1 MHSIEERMKA
11 LRFFR
16 RTRRNL
22 LFLSVSLVA
31 PVALALSEV
40 PARAEFIDSF
50 TLENGQRVRATDH
63 SGQRGKRNPDG
74 SVTYAD
80 GTTISVG
87 PDGSTVITSPDGST
101 RSQPPPDSFEL
112 PNGQRVRATDPSGQ
126 RGKQYPDG
134 SVVYPDGTR
143 VAMDGNGDTVVN
155 RGDGVT
161 NVYDAPEKSPGAA
174 DGATRSSPQG
184 SLTLPNGDVVP
195 ARGADGMPGVLQPD
209 GSIAYG
215 AGTVISGPAGTKT
228 RITHPDGRT
237 EDYVG
242 PWGPSVPD
250 PLDPFSTSGRRTAS
264 RPASSGDR
272 RFQSGS
278 RFTPNPVED
287 VGEFRFD
294 LRLDQFVDSSR
305 AKGKF
310 TQYVNTADGTVAVF
324 NPDQTILNLGGQ
336 PLPNVTIHFLLM
348 RPGGTWLVCGRHKDF
363 GNACAKTGGAIST
376 ATGQVTQL
384 HAMQGWF
391 ESLGRVAQTPPA
403 TTPATQPDAAAR
415 AMRGKFPGGQTL
427 TLWRSPNPS
436 GITTHIPWLG
446 FGAGLYKD
454 YPASQNRIAQVVAV
468 EGSDF
473 NGGNLLFK
481 LLNYAPE
488 TRTFSTSGYRQV
500 TAFSSKG
507 LSEATSTG
515 QQLMQEIPVK
525 MAEIERALQ
534 SCPKGSAG
542 SLCRERYRAERKAL
556 EQEVRDQIRNWSER
570 HGLPF
575 ALP

>member
-1 MHSIEERMKA
+1 MEERMKPIHF
-11 LRFFR
+11 LR
-16 RTRRNL
+16 RTKLHL
-22 LFLSVSLVA
+22 LCLSLSLVA
-31 PVALALSEV
+31 PVTIILSEA

-50 TLENGQRVRATDH
+50 TLENGQRVRATDY
-63 SGQRGKRNPDG
+63 SGQRGKQNSDG

-80 GTTISVG
+80 GTTISVA

-101 RSQPPPDSFEL
+101 RSQPAPDTFEL
-112 PNGQRVRATDPSGQ
+112 PNGQRLRATDPSGQ

-155 RGDGVT
+155 RADGVT
-161 NVYDAPEKSPGAA
+161 NVYDAPEKSPGAV
-174 DGATRSSPQG
+174 DGATPSSPQG
-184 SLTLPNGDVVP
+184 NLTLPNGDVVP
-195 ARGADGMPGVLQPD
+195 ARGPDGMPGVLQPD

-215 AGTVISGPAGTKT
+215 DGTAISGATGNKT

-242 PWGPSVPD
+242 PWGPSV
-250 PLDPFSTSGRRTAS
+250 LDPFSTSERPRAGRAGNS
-264 RPASSGDR
+264 RDR
-272 RFQSGS
+272 SFQSGS
-278 RFTPNPVED
+278 GFTPNPVED

-305 AKGKF
+305 AKGEF

-324 NPDQTILNLGGQ
+324 NPDQTILDLGGQ

-363 GNACAKTGGAIST
+363 GNACARTGGAMST

-384 HAMQGWF
+384 HAMQDWF

-403 TTPATQPDAAAR
+403 TTPATQPDAGTR

-427 TLWRSPNPS
+427 TLWSSPNPS
-436 GITTHIPWLG
+436 GITTNIPWLG
-446 FGAGLYKD
+446 FGAGLFKD

-473 NGGNLLFK
+473 NGGNVLFK
-481 LLNYAPE
+481 LLDHAPE
-488 TRTFSTSGYRQV
+488 TRTFNTSGYRQV

-507 LSEATSTG
+507 LSEATTTG
-515 QQLMQEIPVK
+515 QQIMQEIPVK
-525 MAEIERALQ
+525 MAEIERALK
-534 SCPKGSAG
+534 SCPTGSTG
-542 SLCRERYRAERKAL
+542 SLCRERYRAEREAL
-556 EQEVRDQIRNWSER
+556 EQEVQELIRNWSER

-575 ALP
+575 DLP